1 MSIKGDSD
9 RTRYDDMPA
18 KIRSIIYEVI
28 NAEKIT
34 NFSMIAQDAGEWW
47 GRQGRKKRCH
57 QKHWLG
63 RTKWNEVNIGM
74 ISIAGLHMETADALL
89 RAINEE
95 VGESSK
101 ILKAT
106 FNEVNA
112 TYELLEPKL
121 AEMIHKVRA
130 SRMTVTTELKQSL
143 NIMKDVR
150 KFFLESDF
158 KIEMER
164 LERFVELGERLKAM
178 IDDGTMD
185 AITDIVLKLAIG
197 GEENETKR
205 EGV

>member
-1 MSIKGDSD
+1 
-9 RTRYDDMPA
+9 
-18 KIRSIIYEVI
+18 
-28 NAEKIT
+28 
-34 NFSMIAQDAGEWW
+34 
-47 GRQGRKKRCH
+47 
-57 QKHWLG
+57 
-63 RTKWNEVNIGM
+63 
-74 ISIAGLHMETADALL
+74 
-89 RAINEE
+89 
-95 VGESSK
+95 
-101 ILKAT
+101 
-106 FNEVNA
+106 
-112 TYELLEPKL
+112 
-121 AEMIHKVRA
+121 MIHKVRA

>member
-1 MSIKGDSD
+1 MSIKGDSN
-9 RTRYDDMPA
+9 RTRYDDMPDH
-18 KIRSIIYEVI
+18 IRSIIYEI
-28 NAEKIT
+28 FKAEKIT
-34 NFSMIAQDAGEWW
+34 TFSMISQVAGDWW
-47 GRQGRKKRCH
+47 GREGRKKRCH

-63 RTKWNEVNIGM
+63 QTRWTEVNIGM
-74 ISIAGLHMETADALL
+74 ISTVGLNMETADAFL

-121 AEMIHKVRA
+121 AEMIHKVRT
-130 SRMTVTTELKQSL
+130 SRMTVTTELRQSL
-143 NIMKDVR
+143 SIMKDVR

-164 LERFVELGERLKAM
+164 LEKFVELGERLKAM

-185 AITDIVLKLAIG
+185 AITDVVLKLAIG
-197 GEENETKR
+197 GGKT
-205 EGV
+205 